1 MCVFSIVWVYGYL
14 TKEPEVERPE
24 DDSEKNSIFLD

>member
-14 TKEPEVERPE
+14 TKEPEVERLE